1 MNERWKPT
9 WLSIA
14 SIINMTY
21 WARLLLNAYNM
32 KHNTIYGGTV
42 TLYDNVHMY
51 HSNSQLT
58 H

>member
-1 MNERWKPT
+1 MNERWKPA

-21 WARLLLNAYNM
+21 WARLLLNAYNQ

-51 HSNSQLT
+51 HSE
-58 H
+58 